1 MNDTGLSMDKIY
13 REMLMKLPG
22 KKRML
27 MCLSMSRLV
36 LEIMTCG
43 IIEKFGSKDF
53 KKHVFLRMYG
63 NDFTDEEKE
72 KILKSI

>member
-1 MNDTGLSMDKIY
+1 MNDTDVSMNRLY

-27 MCLSMSRLV
+27 MCLSMSRLAA
-36 LEIMTCG
+36 EIMTCG
-43 IIEKFGSKDF
+43 IMEKFGDGDL

-72 KILKSI
+72 KILKSF